1 MSDDLLLK
9 KRIKL
14 IRDAFQDVL
23 LDRDGVN
30 VAVSC
35 VNKKCSTYSK
45 PHKKKLCLR
54 VDNEFYHCWVCGH
67 RGRGLARFF
76 KYNKPRYASKA
87 EDLFAKVVKEKE
99 QEVERVVLPE
109 GFSLLAALGDR
120 ADPDLKACRKYVLSR
135 GLTEK
140 HMWYFRMGATSAGRF
155 RRRVI
160 IPSFDS
166 EGFVNYFTARSIDE
180 STRKYLN
187 PKVKRSDIIFNEMNI
202 DWKDELVLVEGPF
215 DLVKSTQNSTC
226 LLGSTLSERHELF
239 KSIVK
244 NCTPVVLA
252 LDPDAIEKTQ
262 KIAALLSSYSVP
274 VRVAQIDGFEDVG
287 SMPVGAISEVVK
299 SAKEW
304 HTNDRLR
311 SLISTIKSGSLI

>member
-76 KYNKPRYASKA
+76 KYNKPRYASRA

-99 QEVERVVLPE
+99 QEIERVVLPE
-109 GFSLLAALGDR
+109 GFSLLATLGDR

-135 GLTEK
+135 G
-140 HMWYFRMGATSAGRF
+140 Y
-155 RRRVI
+155 
-160 IPSFDS
+160 
-166 EGFVNYFTARSIDE
+166 
-180 STRKYLN
+180 
-187 PKVKRSDIIFNEMNI
+187 
-202 DWKDELVLVEGPF
+202 
-215 DLVKSTQNSTC
+215 
-226 LLGSTLSERHELF
+226 
-239 KSIVK
+239 
-244 NCTPVVLA
+244 
-252 LDPDAIEKTQ
+252 
-262 KIAALLSSYSVP
+262 KI
-274 VRVAQIDGFEDVG
+274 
-287 SMPVGAISEVVK
+287 
-299 SAKEW
+299 
-304 HTNDRLR
+304 
-311 SLISTIKSGSLI
+311 

>member
-76 KYNKPRYASKA
+76 KYNKPRYASRA
-87 EDLFAKVVKEKE
+87 ESLFAKIVKEKE
-99 QEVERVVLPE
+99 QEVERVILPE

-140 HMWYFRMGATSAGRF
+140 HMWYFRMGATASGRY

-166 EGFVNYFTARSIDE
+166 EGFTNYFTARSIDDA
-180 STRKYLN
+180 SRKYLN

-215 DLVKSTQNSTC
+215 DLVKSVQNSTC
-226 LLGSTLSERHELF
+226 LLGSTLTERHELF
-239 KSIVK
+239 KGIVK

-262 KIAALLSSYSVP
+262 KIASLLSSYNVS
-274 VRVAQIDGFEDVG
+274 VRVAQINGFEDVG
-287 SMPVGAISEVVK
+287 SMPLGAISEVIAQ
-299 SAKEW
+299 AKEW
-304 HTNDRLR
+304 HTTDRLR

>member
-1 MSDDLLLK
+1 M
-9 KRIKL
+9 
-14 IRDAFQDVL
+14 
-23 LDRDGVN
+23 
-30 VAVSC
+30 
-35 VNKKCSTYSK
+35 Y
-45 PHKKKLCLR
+45 
-54 VDNEFYHCWVCGH
+54 
-67 RGRGLARFF
+67 
-76 KYNKPRYASKA
+76 KPRYASNA
-87 EDLFAKVVKEKE
+87 QALFAKVVKEKE
-99 QEVERVVLPE
+99 EEVERVVLPE
-109 GFSLLAALGDR
+109 GFSLLANLGDR
-120 ADPDLKACRKYVLSR
+120 ADPDLKASRKYVLSR

-140 HMWYFRMGATSAGRF
+140 HMWYFRMGATASGRF

-166 EGFVNYFTARSIDE
+166 EGFINYFTARSIDE

-202 DWKDELVLVEGPF
+202 DWQDELVLVEGPF

-239 KSIVK
+239 KNIVK

-274 VRVAQIDGFEDVG
+274 VKVAHIDGFEDVG
-287 SMPVGAISEVVK
+287 SMPIGAISEVVK
-299 SAKEW
+299 NAKEW